1 MYRPEY
7 QRLSEDVS
15 VKIHPKPPDHHPK
28 SLRKHLVTTQKHPS
42 NHKTQLTTLYK
53 VVQKTKHLMVLY

>member
-28 SLRKHLVTTQKHPS
+28 SLRKHLVTTQKTLATIKHNS
-42 NHKTQLTTLYK
+42 QHSTKLYK
-53 VVQKTKHLMVLY
+53 KLNI

>member
-15 VKIHPKPPDHHPK
+15 VKIHTKPPNHHPK
-28 SLRKHLVTTQKHPS
+28 SLRKHLVTTQKTLATIKQHS
-42 NHKTQLTTLYK
+42 TKFYMYKHHKKLNI
-53 VVQKTKHLMVLY
+53 